1 MLSQYQQP
9 AYLCSF
15 MVDFF
20 YRIDRAWDPTIYLNI
35 RDVVSINPYSMA
47 VVAVRVISRGAHSNF
62 NASDVVS

>member
-1 MLSQYQQP
+1 
-9 AYLCSF
+9 